1 MVPLGAWLKR
11 ERERQGVSLEEIAMS
26 TKIGTRF
33 LRALEDEHFD
43 QLPGGIFNKAF
54 VRAYARQIGIDEEE
68 AVASY
73 LEAVGEM
80 AAPTLS
86 EPEPSERGDSAKNI
100 ASKIFSRIEQ
110 IPWRAGVV
118 AFVLLI
124 SALAFL
130 YFHSLRE
137 SKVSAEE
144 RDSDIA
150 AQQSANAKP
159 AAVKSTERGKN
170 SGPNV
175 PSQVNPPKV
184 VAAQQTSP
192 EKLAQALPQ
201 IATVPGEFS
210 VVIKAKEDCWLRI
223 TADGKEVLQ
232 DTLGASAEKL
242 VAAKSEIT
250 LKAGNVGA
258 LELWFNG
265 KKLPSIGDYEEV
277 KTIAFDANG
286 LLPRSAKLAPV
297 ADSQP

>member
-1 MVPLGAWLKR
+1 MVPFGAWLKR

-33 LRALEDEHFD
+33 LRALEDEHFE

-54 VRAYARQIGIDEEE
+54 VRAYARQIGIDAEE

-73 LEAVGEM
+73 LEAVGET
-80 AAPTLS
+80 AAPPLV
-86 EPEPSERGDSAKNI
+86 EPEPSERENSARDV
-100 ASKIFSRIEQ
+100 ALEIFSRIEQ
-110 IPWRAGVV
+110 IPWRAVV
-118 AFVLLI
+118 AALVLVI
-124 SALAFL
+124 SALAFS

-144 RDSDIA
+144 PDSNIA
-150 AQQSANAKP
+150 AQQSADAKP
-159 AAVKSTERGKN
+159 AAVKSAESGKG
-170 SGPNV
+170 SGRSAPNQLK
-175 PSQVNPPKV
+175 PRKV
-184 VAAQQTSP
+184 LAAQQTSP
-192 EKLAQALPQ
+192 EKSPQALPQ
-201 IATVPGEFS
+201 ITNTPGEFS
-210 VVIKAKEDCWLRI
+210 VTIKAKEDCWLRI

-265 KKLPSIGDYEEV
+265 KKLPSMGDYEEV

-286 LLPRSAKLAPV
+286 LLPMSANLAPI
-297 ADSQP
+297 ADAQP